1 MRFWTKK
8 RKREEIKE
16 ENMTKSGKKKMTGA
30 RKREL
35 ERSHAAKGSHV
46 EWSVSSRNSKQKI
59 LIILLIFHLMYSNK
73 NMVQTSIFDP
83 KSRQKSMLSYLNL
96 FNSILFT

>member
-16 ENMTKSGKKKMTGA
+16 ENMTKSGKNKMTGA
-30 RKREL
+30 RKREP
-35 ERSHAAKGSHV
+35 ERSHVTKGSHV
-46 EWSVSSRNSKQKI
+46 EWSASSSNSKQKI

-73 NMVQTSIFDP
+73 NMVQTSIFEH
-83 KSRQKSMLSYLNL
+83 
-96 FNSILFT
+96 F

>member
-1 MRFWTKK
+1 
-8 RKREEIKE
+8 
-16 ENMTKSGKKKMTGA
+16 MTGA

-35 ERSHAAKGSHV
+35 ERSHATKGSHV
-46 EWSVSSRNSKQKI
+46 EWSASSRNSKQKI

-73 NMVQTSIFDP
+73 NMVQTGIFDP
-83 KSRQKSMLSYLNL
+83 KSRQKSILSYLNL